1 MIPNPTPTTFIMLIL
16 GASSF
21 ILLML
26 LPALVELKKPK
37 DAGPRTI
44 MNDAPITQSQIPL
57 ANMEE
62 EHKSNKKIINK
73 IASIIATLPN
83 LES

>member
-1 MIPNPTPTTFIMLIL
+1 FIMLIF
-16 GASSF
+16 GASTF

-26 LPALVELKKPK
+26 LPALLELRKPK
-37 DAGPRTI
+37 DAGPRII

-62 EHKSNKKIINK
+62 EHKSNKKIVNK
-73 IASIIATLPN
+73 IASIIAALPN